1 MVALK
6 GRDIV
11 NEEHCEGFRGLN
23 NGFSCNARQNEARKV
38 AFRCLKGLE
47 NRHRLYAA
55 FRSDAV
61 CLDNMLQFC
70 RKARLGMKQ

>member
-11 NEEHCEGFRGLN
+11 NEEHCEGIRRLN

-38 AFRCLKGLE
+38 AFQRFKGLE
-47 NRHRLYAA
+47 HRHRLYAA
-55 FRSDAV
+55 FRRDAV
-61 CLDNMLQFC
+61 CLDHMLQFC
-70 RKARLGMKQ
+70 HKARLGMKQ

>member
-1 MVALK
+1 MA
-6 GRDIV
+6 
-11 NEEHCEGFRGLN
+11 FP
-23 NGFSCNARQNEARKV
+23 CNARQNEARKV
-38 AFRCLKGLE
+38 VFQCLKGLE